1 MRKLIQKYLP
11 TCLKEN
17 TRIIRYFVELMIGKY
32 YRTFDKPV
40 KIYNS
45 FYFFPKEI
53 SEIDLGRYFFGHYEI
68 QEKLLINKY
77 LKENDMILE
86 LGGNVG
92 VISNLINRI
101 LKIKTNHIVFE
112 PNPALIKY
120 LRENKDLNDSK
131 YVVVNGVISKQK
143 NIEFYISEN
152 ILSSSSKIVTNKKI
166 NPKSYLINEIEKKYD
181 IKFNTLVMD
190 IEGAEIDLIIDFD
203 LSNFKK
209 LIIEFHPGK
218 TKQEEINF
226 CKTKL
231 KNQGFVL
238 VEKMK
243 DVEFWKKN

>member
-1 MRKLIQKYLP
+1 MRKLFKKYLP
-11 TCLKEN
+11 NSLKEN
-17 TRIIRYFVELMIGKY
+17 TKIIRYFVEFMIGKY
-32 YRTFDKPV
+32 HRIFNSPV
-40 KIYNS
+40 KIFNS

-53 SEIDLGRYFFGHYEI
+53 SEIDLGRYFFGHYER

-77 LKENDMILE
+77 LRENDIILE

-92 VISNLINRI
+92 VISNLINRK

-131 YVVVNGVISKQK
+131 YVVVNGVISNQK

-152 ILSSSSKIVTNKKI
+152 ILSSSSKIITNKKI
-166 NPKSYLINEIEKKYD
+166 NPKSYSINEIEKKYD

-190 IEGAEIDLIIDFD
+190 IEGAEIDLITHFD
-203 LSNFKK
+203 LSDFKK

-218 TKQEEINF
+218 TKQEEINNA
-226 CKTKL
+226 KTKL
-231 KNQGFVL
+231 NNQGFVL
-238 VEKMK
+238 AEKIK
-243 DVEFWKKN
+243 DVEFWKMN